1 MRLRWNGGAAERR
14 AREGLREGG
23 REALEVICRE
33 AVSRTPVDTGALRA
47 CAHVEME
54 ALEGRVVYPLP
65 YAVPQH
71 EREDYAHRRG
81 GARFLSGAAQESAG
95 EAGEAISRALSGRLS

>member
-1 MRLRWNGGAAERR
+1 M
-14 AREGLREGG
+14 
-23 REALEVICRE
+23 
-33 AVSRTPVDTGALRA
+33 
-47 CAHVEME
+47 EME
-54 ALEGRVVYPLP
+54 ALEGRVVYHLP